1 MLAQNISILIYY
13 QNYLG
18 SVENMKKISNK
29 SKASK
34 VKSLKSN
41 SNLQVALLGLAGVAA
56 VILGY
61 RYLKTQNAPVAQ
73 PVEINQVADQ
83 LPQTQFLSL
92 HVVPSA
98 SELELNAKTPVK
110 LVLNA
115 GETFT
120 TVTPDKPNNTSTP
133 NKLVA
138 ATVEFSYDPTQITIS
153 DVAKGDFFSNTFAA
167 PVVDPS
173 GRKVTFSFGV
183 APSDGGKSGT
193 GVLATFNVTPK
204 VPGKSVIA
212 FGTMVDDPRN
222 QCRQTSGE
230 ARACPMVYYGQ
241 QVRTNT
247 DIRAENVE
255 GNLYANLFS
264 FMKGGMKYDQAIEKI
279 RAPQSALSYTFM
291 TKDRISSDIVD
302 DMDKTGDQVNAQ
314 DYAQFVLDFN
324 KTGAAGWIR
333 SDINKDGK
341 VNIADY
347 ATLVKEWSL

>member
-1 MLAQNISILIYY
+1 
-13 QNYLG
+13 
-18 SVENMKKISNK
+18 MKKTPAK
-29 SKASK
+29 SKSSK
-34 VKSLKSN
+34 STSKLP
-41 SNLQVALLGLAGVAA
+41 LALVTLAGAA
-56 VILGY
+56 ALVLGY
-61 RYLKTQNAPVAQ
+61 RYLKTQNTQVAQ
-73 PVEINQVADQ
+73 PVEINQIADQ

-92 HVVPSA
+92 HVVPS
-98 SELELNAKTPVK
+98 SPQLELNAKTPVK

-183 APSDGGKSGT
+183 SPSDGGKSGT

-204 VPGKSVIA
+204 VHGKSTIA
-212 FGTMVDDPRN
+212 FGTIVSDPRN
-222 QCRQTSGE
+222 ECKQTSGQ
-230 ARACPMVYYGQ
+230 ARACPMVYYGP
-241 QVRTNT
+241 QVKTNT

-264 FMKGGMKYDQAIEKI
+264 YFRGGMKYDQAIEKM
-279 RAPQSALSYTFM
+279 RVPQTAMSYTFV

-302 DMDKTGDQVNAQ
+302 DMDKDGDQVNAQ

-324 KTGAAGWIR
+324 KTGAAGWVR